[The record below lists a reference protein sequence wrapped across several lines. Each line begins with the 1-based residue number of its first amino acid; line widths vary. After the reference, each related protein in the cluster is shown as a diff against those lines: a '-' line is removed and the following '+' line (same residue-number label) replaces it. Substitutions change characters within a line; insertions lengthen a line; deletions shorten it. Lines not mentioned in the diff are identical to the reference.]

1 MRRTIRKHIAVI
13 LGLAVLCLPNSLQAK
28 GYRGSA
34 LIITLKT
41 GIQIRGELIAIKR
54 DSLLLLGLDFRDT
67 SVAVTDIA
75 TIRIVRKPRAWQGL
89 LYGFVPGAVGG
100 AIWGGTAGGDEDM
113 AALAA
118 FFGGIVIGAASGLV
132 GLAAGTAAGMDTELV
147 LAGLSQVDVDRILAR
162 LNRQAR
168 EPGVYTPERRS
179 QASGEG
185 QAKGVRSAQKWPRFR
200 LTWLPG
206 LHIGKAYSWKEG
218 VVSFR
223 FNEDLPPGEVGPY
236 PSTYYWE
243 ESARPTFLFGR
254 LWLAYQW
261 NPRLAAEIEW
271 SALSHMT
278 DHLADLRFTSTL
290 DGLTY
295 WGVFG
300 SYEVTRSTSL
310 LLGLSFRPLPPATL
324 QPHAVEIG
332 AAAGPAW
339 SRTFAGEWYL
349 DRDRVVVDRSMTWT
363 ARVRVS
369 YDYHF
374 SPALS
379 MGAFGEYR
387 RLQVDIPA
395 HEVTESLS
403 FQDVV
408 DPYGHT
414 LMRMTAV
421 TLPARTLSLG
431 GFSCGLKFGFGF

>member
-1 MRRTIRKHIAVI
+1 MERMLRRLTAVT
-13 LGLAVLCLPNSLQAK
+13 LVLTVFCLPISLQAK

-34 LIITLKT
+34 LIVTLKT
-41 GIQIRGELIAIKR
+41 GSQIRGELIAVKP
-54 DSLLLLGLDFRDT
+54 DSLLLLGLDFKDT
-67 SVAVTDIA
+67 SVAVADIA
-75 TIRIVRKPRAWQGL
+75 AIRIVRRSKAWQGL
-89 LYGFVPGAVGG
+89 LYGSVPGAVGG
-100 AIWGGTAGGDEDM
+100 AIYGATAADGDM
-113 AALAA
+113 GALAA
-118 FFGGIVIGAASGLV
+118 VFCGVVFGAASGLV
-132 GLAAGTAAGMDTELV
+132 GLAAGMASGMDTELV
-147 LAGLSQVDVDRILAR
+147 LAGLSDAETDKVLDK

-168 EPGVYTPERRS
+168 EPGVYTPGTRS
-179 QASGEG
+179 RDTGAGGSKE
-185 QAKGVRSAQKWPRFR
+185 VRSAQKWPRFR
-200 LTWLPG
+200 MSWLPG
-206 LHIGKAYSWKEG
+206 LRIGKAYFSKEG
-218 VVSFR
+218 AVSFS
-223 FNEDLPPGEVGPY
+223 FNEDLPPGEAGPY
-236 PSTYYWE
+236 TSTHYWE
-243 ESARPTFLFGR
+243 ENSRPTFLFGR
-254 LWLAYQW
+254 LTLAYQW
-261 NPRLAAEIEW
+261 NPKLAAEVEW

-278 DHLADLRFTSTL
+278 DHLADLRFTSAL

-324 QPHAVEIG
+324 QPHAVEVG
-332 AAAGPAW
+332 VAAGPAW
-339 SRTFAGEWYL
+339 SRTLAGEWYL
-349 DRDRVVVDRSMTWT
+349 DRDRVVVDRSTTWT

-374 SPALS
+374 NPALS

-387 RLQVDIPA
+387 WLQVNILA

-421 TLPARTLSLG
+421 TLPARTLSMG

>member
-1 MRRTIRKHIAVI
+1 MGRTIRKHMAVI
-13 LGLAVLCLPNSLQAK
+13 LGLAVLCLPYSLQAK

-34 LIITLKT
+34 LIVTLKT
-41 GIQIRGELIAIKR
+41 GDQIRGELIAVKR
-54 DSLLLLGLDFRDT
+54 DSLLLLGLDSKDT
-67 SVAVTDIA
+67 SVAIADIA
-75 TIRIVRKPRAWQGL
+75 TIRLVRKSKAWQGL

-118 FFGGIVIGAASGLV
+118 LFGGIVIGAASGLV
-132 GLAAGTAAGMDTELV
+132 GLAAGMAAGIDTELV
-147 LAGLSQVDVDRILAR
+147 LAGLSQVDVDRTLAR

-179 QASGEG
+179 QASGERE
-185 QAKGVRSAQKWPRFR
+185 AKGVRSAQKWPRLR

-206 LHIGKAYSWKEG
+206 LRIGKAYFWKEG

-223 FNEDLPPGEVGPY
+223 FNEDLPPGEAGPY
-236 PSTYYWE
+236 TSTYYWE
-243 ESARPTFLFGR
+243 ENSRPTFLFGR
-254 LWLAYQW
+254 LTLAYQW
-261 NPRLAAEIEW
+261 HPRLAAEIEW

-278 DHLADLRFTSTL
+278 DHLADLRFASTL

-300 SYEVTRSTSL
+300 SYETMRSTSL
-310 LLGLSFRPLPPATL
+310 LIGLSFRPLPPTTL

-332 AAAGPAW
+332 VAAGPAW
-339 SRTFAGEWYL
+339 SRTFASDWYL
-349 DRDRVVVDRSMTWT
+349 GGDRLVVDRSTTWT

-387 RLQVDIPA
+387 RLQADVPT
-395 HEVTESLS
+395 HEVSEMLD
-403 FQDVV
+403 FQAVA
-408 DPYGHT
+408 DPYGQT

-421 TLPARTLSLG
+421 TLPARTLSMG